1 MRKVP
6 WRVGLVVFVVS
17 FALSTATNTIDLL
30 AFRPDLPGD
39 PALGIGVDL
48 KVMLVGW
55 WVFLLGAVVVT
66 WVLLDGRRAQANLRA
81 EMSTASPVALVIT
94 PLAAFVV
101 VAPVTMV
108 AVSFPLLHLLVPC
121 IER

>member
-1 MRKVP
+1 
-6 WRVGLVVFVVS
+6 
-17 FALSTATNTIDLL
+17 LSTATNTIDLL